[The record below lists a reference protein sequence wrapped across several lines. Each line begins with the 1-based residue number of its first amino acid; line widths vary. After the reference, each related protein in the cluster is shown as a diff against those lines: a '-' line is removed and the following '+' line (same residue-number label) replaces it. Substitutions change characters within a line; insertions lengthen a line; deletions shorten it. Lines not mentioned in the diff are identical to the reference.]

1 MKRTKAKTNEIK
13 VRVLTLGISKK
24 SRKRLCKS
32 DRKMINEIIRT
43 GGYYIKY

>member
-1 MKRTKAKTNEIK
+1 MRTNEIK

-32 DRKMINEIIRT
+32 DRKMISEITRT
-43 GGYYIKY
+43 GYYKIRY